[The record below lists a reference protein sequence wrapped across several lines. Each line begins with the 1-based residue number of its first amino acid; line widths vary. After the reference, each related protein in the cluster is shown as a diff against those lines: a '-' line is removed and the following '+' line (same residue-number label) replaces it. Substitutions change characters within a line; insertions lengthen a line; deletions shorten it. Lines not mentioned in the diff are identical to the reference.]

1 MILKTEFSQPKHL
14 HFRGNTRI
22 FALFFM
28 VLDLRLVKIGC
39 RDDNQFFLLPTLPAP
54 RHVLAYTPSNRLFVR
69 ALHAAHE
76 TARSTNKGLQTG
88 SFPPRMSPS
97 FCSPR
102 PNGRRTSGVCRK
114 YGKDRTKI
122 TDFQTL
128 SDRLSVTLQTH
139 SQRLH
144 IHGI

>member
-54 RHVLAYTPSNRLFVR
+54 HHVLAYTPNNRLFVR
-69 ALHAAHE
+69 ALHAVLFTLMAAKAINAHQCF
-76 TARSTNKGLQTG
+76 ARRVRSTLWN
-88 SFPPRMSPS
+88 S
-97 FCSPR
+97 
-102 PNGRRTSGVCRK
+102 
-114 YGKDRTKI
+114 
-122 TDFQTL
+122 
-128 SDRLSVTLQTH
+128 H
-139 SQRLH
+139 
-144 IHGI
+144 

>member
-1 MILKTEFSQPKHL
+1 M

-54 RHVLAYTPSNRLFVR
+54 RHVLAYTPNNRLFVR

-76 TARSTNKGLQTG
+76 PREAQIRDFRQDRFLLGCHPHFAVLDLTAGKQAEYAENTE
-88 SFPPRMSPS
+88 
-97 FCSPR
+97 
-102 PNGRRTSGVCRK
+102 RTEQKSQIFRHFL
-114 YGKDRTKI
+114 
-122 TDFQTL
+122 TDFP
-128 SDRLSVTLQTH
+128 
-139 SQRLH
+139 
-144 IHGI
+144 